1 MTRVLFSVSFV
12 LALIAGGACVGTVG
26 DTQGTSTGTAGANA
40 TAGTT
45 ARGRTHRRHDG
56 HRRYERR
63 RGDDRNGG
71 LDRHDRKCRHDRNS
85 GTRRHDGH
93 GRFDRRH
100 DRNSGTRRH
109 DGHGRFDRR
118 RRGPWRDDG
127 HRGRR
132 RRDGRRW
139 YDQLHDHRHIDDGH
153 DPDGRHRDVH
163 DERDEPHRRRDPLR
177 PRIDRPDDDGAR
189 RSHEGD
195 VPDAAPRDE
204 GQLELRLPD
213 RRHLERRHLHEP
225 GLHVHDRRRA
235 EQRPETDRHD
245 LERHGARQGVRR
257 HQQRPQRNRRVHLR
271 FRRRAGLVVDGT
283 QRRQPDPDELGR
295 QQDVHDGAQRPE
307 LGWLGQDRRHG
318 RQQRHHGVGADHGA
332 SRHDGDSGRLRN
344 DALDHDGDGRAL
356 LAGRTIRR
364 RNDEDDHRQHEHRL
378 QLEHVPLQLD
388 PLLPVRQHVHGGR
401 SEPELVREGLADGA
415 ADLAARRQQSEG
427 CEQILL
433 GHRDLVGQPRP
444 PPDRG
449 RNVLPVQQRS
459 ERELDR
465 PRIQAEHEHDDRDQ
479 HAHVHGEHHHQHGAG
494 RRPEPSERQHPGDRL
509 YVGPDHQ
516 RSPPAARWSRPS
528 SGARSA
534 TPSTATLCTVRRRGR
549 ERERRPRAA
558 SPHPTLSRAS
568 TAARKACPHP
578 DPLPTAQ
585 AGEGGEVTCRSS
597 GTAAAGAGRC
607 RRRRRSRGGS
617 APR

>member
-1 MTRVLFSVSFV
+1 MTRVVFIVSFV

-26 DTQGTSTGTAGANA
+26 DAQGTSTGTAGANA

-45 ARGRTHRRHDG
+45 GTAGTNAIAGTTGTAGTNDAAG
-56 HRRYERR
+56 TT
-63 RGDDRNGG
+63 GTGG
-71 LDRHDRKCRHDRNS
+71 SIVTTGGCRHDRNS

-100 DRNSGTRRH
+100 DRNSGARRH

-118 RRGPWRDDG
+118 RRGPRRDHG

-132 RRDGRRW
+132 RRDRRRW
-139 YDQLHDHRHIDDGH
+139 MTSCTITATSTMGTIPTVGIVTFTTSATSPTAAEIRFGLASTGPTMTAPVDLTKAMYRTLLLGMKGSSSYVYRIVVTSSAGTCTSQDYTFMTGAVPSSVPKPTVDD
-153 DPDGRHRDVH
+153 P
-163 DERDEPHRRRDPLR
+163 
-177 PRIDRPDDDGAR
+177 
-189 RSHEGD
+189 
-195 VPDAAPRDE
+195 
-204 GQLELRLPD
+204 
-213 RRHLERRHLHEP
+213 
-225 GLHVHDRRRA
+225 
-235 EQRPETDRHD
+235 
-245 LERHGARQGVRR
+245 ERHGARQGVRR

-271 FRRRAGLVVDGT
+271 FRRRAGLVGDGT

-401 SEPELVREGLADGA
+401 SEPELVREGLAHGA

-427 CEQILL
+427 REQILL
-433 GHRDLVGQPRP
+433 GHRDLVGEPRP
-444 PPDRG
+444 PPDSRTE
-449 RNVLPVQQRS
+449 RS
-459 ERELDR
+459 TCSTTVR
-465 PRIQAEHEHDDRDQ
+465 A
-479 HAHVHGEHHHQHGAG
+479 GA
-494 RRPEPSERQHPGDRL
+494 
-509 YVGPDHQ
+509 
-516 RSPPAARWSRPS
+516 RPS
-528 SGARSA
+528 A
-534 TPSTATLCTVRRRGR
+534 
-549 ERERRPRAA
+549 
-558 SPHPTLSRAS
+558 
-568 TAARKACPHP
+568 
-578 DPLPTAQ
+578 D
-585 AGEGGEVTCRSS
+585 SS
-597 GTAAAGAGRC
+597 
-607 RRRRRSRGGS
+607 
-617 APR
+617 